1 MKKTTKAAKATTART
16 VTSTDAGTGDK
27 APKVARSSL
36 EATGLTGVADTA
48 GTATIV
54 RPDDAPAETT
64 TTTTTRKAAA
74 KAPVGDTQTMTILHV
89 NIVRDPMVKIA
100 AEIFEHELPILE
112 ALNGEDNIEVV
123 SEEEV
128 EVANFNVVD
137 EYDRL
142 RRKYRKLDQGSA
154 IDALGRT
161 PATLAKRLG
170 IAYDRDAID
179 RRGKRS
185 QALIKDGGKATA
197 ASAPARATKAR

>member
-1 MKKTTKAAKATTART
+1 MTKTTKTTKAKATKATTA
-16 VTSTDAGTGDK
+16 SKAAK
-27 APKVARSSL
+27 APKTVSS
-36 EATGLTGVADTA
+36 ADPTGVTGVATQ
-48 GTATIV
+48 GATIV
-54 RPDDAPAETT
+54 REKEAQTET
-64 TTTTTRKAAA
+64 TTTTTRKAA
-74 KAPVGDTQTMTILHV
+74 KEPQPETQTMTILHV

-100 AEIFEHELPILE
+100 AEVFEHELPILE

-142 RRKYRKLDQGSA
+142 RRKYRKLDQGVA

-170 IAYDRDAID
+170 IKYERDATD
-179 RRGKRS
+179 RRQKRS
-185 QALIKDGGKATA
+185 QALIKDGGKVTA
-197 ASAPARATKAR
+197 ASAPARASR

>member
-1 MKKTTKAAKATTART
+1 MTSNKTTKTKAKVARVTNVAASKAAKAPK
-16 VTSTDAGTGDK
+16 TD
-27 APKVARSSL
+27 SL
-36 EATGLTGVADTA
+36 SATGLTGVATP
-48 GTATIV
+48 GATIV
-54 RPDDAPAETT
+54 RPEGPATET
-64 TTTTTRKAAA
+64 TTTTTRKTVAAP
-74 KAPVGDTQTMTILHV
+74 KQDTITMTVLHV
-89 NIVRDPMVKIA
+89 NIVRDPMVKVA
-100 AEIFEHELPILE
+100 TEVFEHELPILE

-142 RRKYRKLDQGSA
+142 RRKYRKLDQGAA

-170 IAYDRDAID
+170 IKYERDATE

-185 QALIKDGGKATA
+185 QALIKDGGKVMA
-197 ASAPARATKAR
+197 ASAPERATKSR